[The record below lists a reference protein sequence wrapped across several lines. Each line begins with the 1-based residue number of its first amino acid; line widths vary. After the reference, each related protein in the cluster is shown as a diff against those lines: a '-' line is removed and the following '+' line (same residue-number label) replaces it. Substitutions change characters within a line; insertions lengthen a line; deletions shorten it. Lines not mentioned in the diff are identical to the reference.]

1 LPNIVVTLLVAD
13 APPVTVPVNVGI
25 LQLYKLAF
33 GTIPFVPSVGVTTN
47 AKPLHVTVVIALT
60 SGVGFK
66 VTVNVKFAPT
76 QPAAVLGLTIYV
88 TVCVSFVRLLSVP
101 NIVVILSVADAPP
114 VTVPVNPGSLH
125 VYLVAIGTIPL
136 APLFGVTTNGT
147 PLHVTVVIALTSGVG
162 LSVTITVN
170 AAPVQLPDNGVT
182 LYVTV
187 WVVFVRLLNKPNT
200 VSGLF
205 EADAPPVTVPVNVG
219 IFQLYKLLSGTIP
232 FVWFVGVTTNGTPLH
247 VTVVIVLISAVGGKV
262 TVNVKF
268 VPTQL
273 AAVLGVII

>member
-1 LPNIVVTLLVAD
+1 MLFVAD
-13 APPVTVPVNVGI
+13 APPVTLPVNDG
-25 LQLYKLAF
+25 
-33 GTIPFVPSVGVTTN
+33 
-47 AKPLHVTVVIALT
+47 
-60 SGVGFK
+60 
-66 VTVNVKFAPT
+66 
-76 QPAAVLGLTIYV
+76 
-88 TVCVSFVRLLSVP
+88 
-101 NIVVILSVADAPP
+101 
-114 VTVPVNPGSLH
+114 NPH
-125 VYLVAIGTIPL
+125 VYRVAIGTIPL

-147 PLHVTVVIALTSGVG
+147 PLHVTVVISVTSGVG
-162 LSVTITVN
+162 FNVTITVN

-247 VTVVIVLISAVGGKV
+247 VTVVIVVISAVGGKV